1 MPGVRPLKKEMKIA
15 LHPNSNNKEGK
26 WVDSRYILT
35 VRLAGYAGKRMDVD
49 REKLRNQGWLGFFA
63 NWKDGLLLT
72 KTVDKANLGGKIG
85 V

>member
-49 REKLRNQGWLGFFA
+49 REKLRNQG
-63 NWKDGLLLT
+63 
-72 KTVDKANLGGKIG
+72 
-85 V
+85 